1 MAPVPMLLSKSWM
14 VMGGMGMTSLGD
26 IPRFLGLGP
35 NSTLL
40 QQNEQ
45 TGRSVKDL
53 ERSHLAPAV
62 GEGGEDAARPGGVAR
77 LQGFQALPKLAGG
90 AVFE

>member
-1 MAPVPMLLSKSWM
+1 VAPVPMLLPKSWM

-53 ERSHLAPAV
+53 EGSDLAPPV
-62 GEGGEDAARPGGVAR
+62 REGCEDTARPGRVPR

-90 AVFE
+90 SVFE